1 MRWLKQ
7 FLLPFSVF
15 VTGASILIV
24 EVVGV
29 RVLSPFYGN
38 TIFTVSSVISVI
50 LLALSCG
57 YYAGGKLS
65 DRHPTMLYFFSI
77 IFLSGLLL
85 LAFYSLG
92 TIVLPV
98 LSSRLSLTLGPLVS
112 ALLLFLLPALL
123 LGTLSPYA
131 VKLQSVSAKE
141 QGVGS
146 ATGTIFFWSTV
157 GSIAGSLAAGFLLI
171 PHFGLDRIL
180 IANGA
185 VLSALG
191 AIGLAV
197 VRVSRKHISFAV
209 IAFAILF
216 TASCFAARRTTRHV
230 LYTKDGVY
238 QKITIYDGAYAGRPA
253 RFFQQDENNAGAGEG
268 AMFLDSEDPT
278 DLVYDYTRYYSL
290 YKLFKPGVENALII
304 GGGAYSVPKALLY
317 DQPQAEVEV
326 VDIEPSLFALAQRY
340 FKVPASPRLHNHVED
355 GRRFL
360 QDSSKKYD
368 LIFADVYYSFFSV
381 PPHFATQ
388 EFFALAKQRL
398 APNGVFVSNMIG
410 DLSRQQPSLIMA
422 EIKTFQAVF
431 PNSYFFA
438 VAWPERTDS
447 QNIMLVGY
455 NGDDRVDFDSPAVTA
470 NADAL
475 IRTLPSK
482 RIDVDRRF
490 DLSPYPLLT
499 DNFSPIEFLTAKVL
513 QRAFAEEKLLDGD
526 EMAADVAQQRRYE
539 SLYAVT
545 GGHDKVRDFVLAEMK
560 LLAQDVKT
568 ETWAQMVHGQR
579 YDSTNI
585 ISRFYSADR
594 RVAFV
599 APYSESAAPSDA
611 RSHSVLTAS
620 DGSGAAVLIE
630 LARAFEDSNV
640 PPDVGID
647 LVFLD
652 GNGEGNAQNDP
663 ANAELSGAR
672 YFAEHLTD
680 LYGNNKPVLA
690 ILLGP
695 LCGRN
700 LPISEQ
706 PPAASA
712 APGLQR
718 FWNLA
723 EGIAPGT
730 FQESVASIGDS
741 DLASFVRAGIPSIL
755 LANSEYLRGKPV
767 EDDGGKCS
775 PRALEAVGQALLRY
789 ATTPEQS
796 SQIQT
801 R

>member
-1 MRWLKQ
+1 MRLLKQ

-65 DRHPTMLYFFSI
+65 DRHPTLSYFFSI
-77 IFLSGLLL
+77 IFISGLLL

-92 TIVLPV
+92 TIALPL
-98 LSSRLSLTLGPLVS
+98 LSSRLSLTMGPLVS
-112 ALLLFLLPALL
+112 ALLLFLLPSLL

-131 VKLQSVSAKE
+131 VKLQTISAKE

-180 IANGA
+180 IANGTG
-185 VLSALG
+185 LSALG

-197 VRVSRKHISFAV
+197 LRVSRKHISFAV
-209 IAFAILF
+209 MAFAILF
-216 TASCFAARRTTRHV
+216 ATSCFAGRRTTRRI

-238 QKITIYDGAYAGRPA
+238 QKITIYDGEYAGRPT
-253 RFFQQDENNAGAGEG
+253 RFFQQDENNAGAGQG
-268 AMFLDSEDPT
+268 AMFLDSDDPS

-290 YKLFKPGVENALII
+290 YKLFESHIENALVI
-304 GGGAYSVPKALLY
+304 GAGAYSVPKALLH
-317 DQPQAEVEV
+317 DQPQAQVEV

-340 FKVPASPRLHNHVED
+340 FKVPSSPRLHNHVED

-360 QDSSKKYD
+360 QDSGKKYD

-381 PPHFATQ
+381 PPHFATK
-388 EFFALAKQRL
+388 EFFVLAKQRL
-398 APNGVFVSNMIG
+398 TPNGVFVSNMIG

-447 QNIMLVGY
+447 QNVMLVGY
-455 NGDDRVDFDSPAVTA
+455 NGDDQVDFDSPFLTA

-482 RIDVDRRF
+482 RIDVGRRF
-490 DLSPYPLLT
+490 DLSPYPVLT

-513 QRAFAEEKLLDGD
+513 QRAFTEEKLLDGY
-526 EMAADVAQQRRYE
+526 EMAADVAQQRRYGPR
-539 SLYAVT
+539 YPDTA
-545 GGHDKVRDFVLAEMK
+545 GHNKVRDFLLAEMK

-568 ETWAQMVHGQR
+568 QTWAQTANGQK
-579 YDSTNI
+579 YESTNI
-585 ISRFYSADR
+585 ISRFYAADR
-594 RVAFV
+594 RVVFV
-599 APYSESAAPSDA
+599 APYSGIAAPA
-611 RSHSVLTAS
+611 NTRNRSILIRN
-620 DGSGAAVLIE
+620 DGSGVAVLME

-652 GNGEGNAQNDP
+652 GDGEGGAQNDP
-663 ANAELSGAR
+663 AGAELSSAR
-672 YFAEHLTD
+672 YFVEHLTD

-690 ILLGP
+690 VLLGP

-700 LPISEQ
+700 LQISKQ
-706 PPAASA
+706 PSLASA

-723 EGIAPGT
+723 EGIAPGI
-730 FQESVASIGDS
+730 FQASVASITDN
-741 DLASFVRAGIPSIL
+741 DLAPFVRAGIPSIL
-755 LANSEYLRGKPV
+755 LANSEYSRGKPV
-767 EDDGGKCS
+767 EYDGGNCS
-775 PRALEAVGQALLRY
+775 PRALEAVGEALLRY
-789 ATTPEQS
+789 VTTPEQS
-796 SQIQT
+796 SRIQA